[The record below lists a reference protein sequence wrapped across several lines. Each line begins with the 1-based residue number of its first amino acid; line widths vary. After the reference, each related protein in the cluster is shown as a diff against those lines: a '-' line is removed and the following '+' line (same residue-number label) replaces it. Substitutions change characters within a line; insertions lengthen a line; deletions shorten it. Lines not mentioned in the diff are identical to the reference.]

1 MGTVILLSSS
11 LSLFIIKASNLGLR
25 LSDSNIY
32 FYTAYQLLKGKVLY
46 KDIFFTNL
54 PVFPYLATS
63 YFYLIGKNIVLFYL
77 TATLEVLATGFL
89 IYKILKRNSDEELI
103 PVFATLIYIFSFIVL
118 STTDHQTGVFA
129 ASFFSVLSYFFL
141 TRNKFLLSGVS
152 LGISLCIKAYFL
164 PIILSFILYVVFKE
178 RNKIFKFLAGFLG
191 SVSLIVL
198 PFLIVAQKEFVSAV
212 FSYSLGRPAGLSKL
226 DVLKF
231 FITHDSL
238 LFIFFVFNL
247 FNLKRNLFF
256 FLISIFSILLI
267 VFYGDFYYLYLN
279 FLVPF
284 LVLSLGEFYKFLK
297 KLEIPN
303 INTVFSLLVI
313 FLLSLNFLRYAIGF
327 SQLQKVN
334 NINQITST
342 IEKSAP
348 EFLFGTN
355 DLTPALAYL
364 TNTPLLNG
372 IIDTN
377 ENIFNKGLLN
387 SEKLTDDALSKKTV
401 IVTHGANYQEFNI
414 DEKITDK
421 IFNKSKI
428 LEKCKLL
435 LSTPT
440 RMEGT
445 NNRINL
451 FRCY

>member
-11 LSLFIIKASNLGLR
+11 LSLFIIKASNLGIR
-25 LSDSNIY
+25 LSDTNIY

-54 PVFPYLATS
+54 PVFPYLATV
-63 YFYLIGKNIVLFYL
+63 YFFLAGKNIVLFYL
-77 TATLEVLATGFL
+77 TSTLEVLITGFL
-89 IYKILKRNSDEELI
+89 IYKILKRNFNEEI
-103 PVFATLIYIFSFIVL
+103 IAAFGTLIYIFSFIVL

-141 TRNKFLLSGVS
+141 TRKKNLLSGVS

-198 PFLIVAQKEFVSAV
+198 PFFIAAQKEFVSAI

-226 DVLKF
+226 EIINF
-231 FITHDSL
+231 FINHDPF
-238 LFIFFVFNL
+238 LFILVVFNL
-247 FNLKRNLFF
+247 FNLRKNLFF
-256 FLISIFSILLI
+256 FLVSLFSILLI
-267 VFYGDFYYLYLN
+267 AFYSDFYYLYLN
-279 FLVPF
+279 FLIPF
-284 LVLSLGEFYKFLK
+284 LVISIGEFYKFLK

-303 INTVFSLLVI
+303 INIVFSLLII
-313 FLLSLNFLRYAIGF
+313 FLLSVNFLRYATGF

-342 IEKSAP
+342 IKKSAP

-364 TNTPLLNG
+364 TDIPLLNG

-387 SEKLTDDALSKKTV
+387 SEKLTDDALNKKTV
-401 IVTHGANYQEFNI
+401 IVTHGASYQEFNI

-435 LSTPT
+435 LSTPVK
-440 RMEGT
+440 MEGT
-445 NNRINL
+445 NNRVNL
-451 FRCY
+451 FKCY